1 MKVNSPLLLTV
12 ILCGMLTAAPAYAY
26 VDPNA
31 TGLISQIAG
40 PVLVV
45 AATGAAFLRKQ
56 ISSAI
61 RWLVGRVNGR

>member
-1 MKVNSPLLLTV
+1 MKRNSPRLLVVVVSVALLAT
-12 ILCGMLTAAPAYAY
+12 PAYAY

-45 AATGAAFLRKQ
+45 AATGITFLRKQ
-56 ISSAI
+56 ISSGI
-61 RWLVGRVNGR
+61 RWLMGRITGK